1 MNAKGFALC
10 SALLLGA
17 CGGSESPDS
26 GSGNAAARGPNVL
39 LISIDS
45 LRADHCTPYGYQPEF
60 APGETTTPFLNRLA
74 VEGML
79 FERASASSSWT
90 LPSHLSLFSAEPPR
104 KHGARL
110 GRQRLDRSQGKTRL
124 AGQFK
129 QAGYAAYGVWSAPF
143 LHPAYGYQGSGAE
156 FDRYVAAEEYL
167 RDGKNAD
174 IITDP
179 KQGQMMSVHGLA
191 DSTYGNSPR
200 VNEIALSW
208 LEEHAS
214 DGEQPFFLFLHYW
227 DAHYNYVL
235 EDALAKRFLPDFSE
249 EDRVLGE
256 NFTPA
261 HSKIEGV
268 TYSPNQLARIK
279 ALYDAEIRSVDDAIA
294 EVYAKLEELGLAEDT
309 MIAIVSDHGDHFG
322 EEHEGTTHMFHHRTL
337 FEPVVHVPFVVKGPG
352 VPVGERVGGSVAL
365 YDVGPTLLDLA
376 GLPAWDGVTGRSA
389 RPLWEGSDE
398 LGHEVLMDLLHP
410 GVPTETQAW
419 RQGNSKAIWELGF
432 RPTRN
437 APNGVPARFRAYDL
451 AQDPRE
457 LSPITELAGHEFVSR
472 AQAAMQQAAQQ
483 TTRAPQMEKLPDN
496 VAQALKDTGYA
507 DALDDPNK

>member
-26 GSGNAAARGPNVL
+26 GSGNTTASGPNVL

-60 APGETTTPFLNRLA
+60 APGEETSPFLNRLA
-74 VEGML
+74 QEGLL

-90 LPSHLSLFSAEPPR
+90 LPSHLSLFSADPPR
-104 KHGARL
+104 AHGVRL
-110 GRQRLDRSQGKTRL
+110 GRQMLDRSQSKVRL

-129 QAGYAAYGVWSAPF
+129 QAGYATYGVWSAPF
-143 LHPAYGYQGSGAE
+143 LHPAYGYQGNGDE

-167 RDGKNAD
+167 RDGKNSE

-179 KQGQMMSVHGLA
+179 KQGQMMAVHGLA

-200 VNEIALSW
+200 VNEIALAW
-208 LEEHAS
+208 LDEHAA
-214 DGEQPFFLFLHYW
+214 DNEEPFFLFLHYW
-227 DAHYNYVL
+227 DVHYNYVV
-235 EDALAKRFLPDFSE
+235 EEEMAKRFLPDYGE
-249 EDRVLGE
+249 ADRLLGE

-261 HSKIEGV
+261 HGKEEGYD
-268 TYSPNQLARIK
+268 YSSEQLARIK
-279 ALYDAEIRSVDDAIA
+279 ALYDAEIRVVDDAIA

-309 MIAIVSDHGDHFG
+309 LVAVVSDHGDHFG
-322 EEHEGTTHMFHHRTL
+322 EEHEGETHLFHHRSL
-337 FEPVVHVPFVVKGPG
+337 FEEVVHIPFIVKGPG
-352 VPVGERVGGSVAL
+352 APVGERVAGSVAL

-376 GLPAWDGVTGRSA
+376 GLPRWEGVVGRSA
-389 RPLWEGSDE
+389 RSLWETEDNTGY
-398 LGHEVLMDLLHP
+398 EVLMDLLHP

-419 RQGNSKAIWELGF
+419 RQGDFKGIWELGF

-457 LSPITELAGHEFVSR
+457 LSPITQLAGNELVLR

-483 TTRAPQMEKLPDN
+483 TVRAPQMEKLPDN
-496 VAQALKDTGYA
+496 VASALEGTGYA
-507 DALDDPNK
+507 DSLDEPK